1 MLMKFNFK
9 TYCLINEL
17 PKIGSIKGHKIASYL
32 RHNIDNIGQLID
44 LYNEVVIKEKFNKIS
59 NKIMH
64 EVYNKVINIIE
75 SSKYNNIDAIGYD
88 DDQYP
93 HKFKN
98 IHDAPLVLY
107 SKGDVSLLNSNKNTV
122 AIIGSRNPSTYGSKI
137 SYKVSELFSKNN
149 YIVASGL
156 AMGCDTQAHTSC
168 LDNKS
173 QTIAIM
179 PSSLDNI
186 SPKSNT
192 ILAER
197 IIMEG
202 GCLLSEYHVG
212 SSMNKFNY
220 IARDRLQS
228 AISNLVILIESKID
242 GGSMHAIKF
251 ANKYNIESYCWLHN
265 KDYLDINLASGNIY
279 LIKNNLAKPLKSSSD
294 ILKIIE
300 HIEDKVDIKK

>member
-1 MLMKFNFK
+1 MKFNFK

-17 PKIGSIKGHKIASYL
+17 PKIGPIKGHKIASYL
-32 RHNIDNIGQLID
+32 RHNIDDIAQFID
-44 LYNEVVIKEKFNKIS
+44 FYNEVVIKEKFNKIS
-59 NKIMH
+59 NQIMQ
-64 EVYNKVINIIE
+64 EVYDKVINIIE
-75 SSKYNNIDAIGYD
+75 ISKFNSIKIIGYD
-88 DDQYP
+88 DDKYP
-93 HKFKN
+93 HNFKN

-122 AIIGSRNPSTYGSKI
+122 AIVGSRHPSNYGSKI
-137 SYKVSELFSKNN
+137 SYKVSELFAKNN
-149 YIVASGL
+149 YIVVSGL
-156 AMGCDTQAHTSC
+156 AEGCDTQAHTSC

-173 QTIAIM
+173 ETIAIM

-202 GCLLSEYHVG
+202 GCLISEYPVG
-212 SSMNKFNY
+212 SSLNKFNY

-228 AISNLVILIESKID
+228 AISNLVIVIETKID
-242 GGSMHAIKF
+242 GGAMHTIKF

-265 KDYLDINLASGNIY
+265 KDYLDVKLASGNIH
-279 LIKNNLAKPLKSSSD
+279 LIKNNLVKPLASSD
-294 ILKIIE
+294 DILEIIKNNN
-300 HIEDKVDIKK
+300 I